1 MWIFFEKM
9 KKAVDKTQIKKY
21 TIPLNESELYQKTV
35 DFHLDFRK
43 MTQKP
48 SKRLIGKIHI
58 RKITIK
64 THNGIL

>member
-21 TIPLNESELYQKTV
+21 IIPLNESELYQKLV
-35 DFHLDFRK
+35 DFYLDFRK

-48 SKRLIGKIHI
+48 SKWLIGKIHI
-58 RKITIK
+58 RKMIIK